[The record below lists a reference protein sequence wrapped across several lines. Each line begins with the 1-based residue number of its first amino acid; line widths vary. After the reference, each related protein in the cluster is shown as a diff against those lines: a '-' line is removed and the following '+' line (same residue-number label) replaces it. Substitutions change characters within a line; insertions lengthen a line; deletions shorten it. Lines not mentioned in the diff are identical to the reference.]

1 MPKIQKKDNRG
12 GARPGAG
19 NIAGLTRVE
28 VRRIQ
33 KPLTVL
39 PDVYEAFHTRYGRG
53 WGRRVEELMRQDLER
68 K

>member
-1 MPKIQKKDNRG
+1 MPKVHKKNNRG

-19 NIAGLTRVE
+19 NKPGLTRVE

-39 PDVYEAFHTRYGRG
+39 PDIYEAFYARYGRS
-53 WGRRVEELMRQDLER
+53 WSRRVEELMKQDLER